1 MATKKKKATKKA
13 APAKKAVPAKKK
25 AAPAKKKAAPAKK
38 KAAPAKKKAAP
49 AKKKAAPAKKK
60 AAPAKKKAAPA
71 KKKAAPAKKTVAAK
85 AAPAT
90 KAAAPAKKKPV
101 SRRDA
106 GGRVNAAYAA
116 GLHKRSKDTTVR
128 PDARAFLR
136 GKRTDALADELGK
149 EFVETV
155 TSGEDEGTEVRD
167 GFQSEEIGG
176 PFVNTRAGQEF
187 AYEPDASNPKH
198 SRREPFPRA

>member
-1 MATKKKKATKKA
+1 MATKKKKAAKKA
-13 APAKKAVPAKKK
+13 APAKKKIAPKKKAAPAKKK
-25 AAPAKKKAAPAKK
+25 AASKKRAAPAKKRAAPAKKKAAPAKK

-60 AAPAKKKAAPA
+60 A
-71 KKKAAPAKKTVAAK
+71 VA
-85 AAPAT
+85 
-90 KAAAPAKKKPV
+90 
-101 SRRDA
+101 RRD
-106 GGRVNAAYAA
+106 GGGHVNAQYAA
-116 GLHKRSKDTTVR
+116 GLHKRSKDTTLR

-155 TSGEDEGTEVRD
+155 TSGEDEGTELRD
-167 GFQSEEIGG
+167 SFQSEEIGG
-176 PFVNTRAGQEF
+176 PFVGSRAGQEF
-187 AYEPDASNPKH
+187 AYEPDASNPKN